1 MASRATF
8 QCIVSSYHTDEV
20 CTRIFDQHRKRVHAL
35 CLWMLG
41 EKDSAD
47 RLTQMVFIGC
57 LRQLQPGVQAS
68 DVEEQIDRFLV
79 FHLRAAV
86 QELPRRHGPSP
97 LGRDRPR
104 NRGPFLRSV
113 SDGRLVSAIQAVAPI
128 ERLILLLHDW
138 QGYAMERIA
147 DLMGAEAT
155 VCRQRL
161 LTARLQLRTA
171 LLRDGAHNHAILSF
185 PVLT

>member
-1 MASRATF
+1 MASRAQF
-8 QCIVSSYHTDEV
+8 QFLVSSFHSDEV

-86 QELPRRHGPSP
+86 QELPRQHGPSP

-104 NRGPFLRSV
+104 AHGSFLRSV
-113 SDGRLVSAIQAVAPI
+113 SDGRLVSAIQTVAPL
-128 ERLILLLHDW
+128 ERLTLLLHDW

-147 DLMGAEAT
+147 DLMGAEIP

-161 LTARLQLRTA
+161 WSARLQLRKA
-171 LLRDGAHNHAILSF
+171 LLCEGASKAVLSF
-185 PVLT
+185 PAPA